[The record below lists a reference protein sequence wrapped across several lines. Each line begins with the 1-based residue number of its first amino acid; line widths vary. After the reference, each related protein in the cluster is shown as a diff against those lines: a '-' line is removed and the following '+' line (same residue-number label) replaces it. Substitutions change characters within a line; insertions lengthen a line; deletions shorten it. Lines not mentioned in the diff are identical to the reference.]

1 MQVGK
6 HLIIYFLQISVS
18 SATWILFNVPKLLG
32 RHAVLSWCVC
42 YMWLH
47 IRGAETR

>member
-18 SATWILFNVPKLLG
+18 SAAWILFNVPKLLG
-32 RHAVLSWCVC
+32 WHTVQPWCVC
-42 YMWLH
+42 YMRLH